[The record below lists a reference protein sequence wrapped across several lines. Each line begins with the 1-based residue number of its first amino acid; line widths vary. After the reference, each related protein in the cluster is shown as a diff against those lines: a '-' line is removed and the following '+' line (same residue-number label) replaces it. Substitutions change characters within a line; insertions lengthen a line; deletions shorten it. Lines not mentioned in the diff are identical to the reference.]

1 MTSIKLLLNG
11 AHAWATV
18 DGPLTSGMVG
28 IPVTIEYDESWDGL
42 TKNLMCR
49 CSPWGSNNG
58 EIRSIL
64 DVGETATVAHE
75 VMQPDMF
82 LHLGIEGFNEDG
94 TLVIPTTWAR
104 CGKIEYGANTCED
117 PSTNPELSVWNQ
129 LQVEM
134 EKTKAYVLTPEQAV
148 NIQSYAQTATQAAQ
162 EARQAAEEAK
172 QTVGSGLYYIPSVS
186 QPTDTTLKF
195 EFKPSVTGV
204 PVPKPVTVTLPVGEG
219 SGENVT
225 QGGLS
230 AAAKAALMAV
240 VESIAVFTVDDP
252 QELID
257 ALRNALYDA
266 PVASIRAVYTQTRT
280 VYASDDLDVLRDDLV
295 VTATYTDGSSAVR
308 TDYTLSGTLSAGT
321 SVVTATLDG
330 KTSTFEVTVAAAR
343 IPATGIN
350 LSSES
355 INITAGDPVQLVST
369 VEPADSTDTVVWTSS
384 EEAVAT
390 VAQDGTV
397 TPVASGSCT
406 ITATAGDVSAACAV
420 TVAMPLTGYNYGNPY
435 LNFINSDPTTLGKT
449 DEELLGKFYR
459 ASYNNW
465 AAALNGG
472 ESGDLR
478 TILLYPMSGGTYY
491 VRTVNRSR
499 MPDTRFIVFGNS
511 DIVANPAKYLAI
523 LSESESSDE
532 ATGAT
537 MTKFNIFDWTD
548 ADGTSKTGEC
558 NLGAA
563 TTPTGGSTGDSM
575 VILYKVEVPDNM
587 YVFMQAYAATAN
599 NWPSSNDNYHID
611 SLYTIFTDDPSGNI
625 LQIAREV

>member
-1 MTSIKLLLNG
+1 LTSIKLLLNG

-240 VESIAVFTVDDP
+240 VESIAVFTVDNP
-252 QELID
+252 QELI
-257 ALRNALYDA
+257 ANLRNAMYDA
-266 PVASIRAVYTQTRT
+266 PVASISAVYTQTRT
-280 VYASDDLDVLRDDLV
+280 VYASDALDVLRDDIDRSIDKNAALWAESYACRPSQFFLTETDLLAEDFRALIDEERGV
-295 VTATYTDGSSAVR
+295 IEASQLPDGSWSIPWGWGMYPKEWA
-308 TDYTLSGTLSAGT
+308 LSECWW
-321 SVVTATLDG
+321 
-330 KTSTFEVTVAAAR
+330 K
-343 IPATGIN
+343 
-350 LSSES
+350 
-355 INITAGDPVQLVST
+355 
-369 VEPADSTDTVVWTSS
+369 ADM
-384 EEAVAT
+384 
-390 VAQDGTV
+390 
-397 TPVASGSCT
+397 
-406 ITATAGDVSAACAV
+406 IIR
-420 TVAMPLTGYNYGNPY
+420 Y
-435 LNFINSDPTTLGKT
+435 LRVL
-449 DEELLGKFYR
+449 
-459 ASYNNW
+459 
-465 AAALNGG
+465 
-472 ESGDLR
+472 
-478 TILLYPMSGGTYY
+478 
-491 VRTVNRSR
+491 R
-499 MPDTRFIVFGNS
+499 MPDLT
-511 DIVANPAKYLAI
+511 
-523 LSESESSDE
+523 
-532 ATGAT
+532 
-537 MTKFNIFDWTD
+537 
-548 ADGTSKTGEC
+548 
-558 NLGAA
+558 
-563 TTPTGGSTGDSM
+563 
-575 VILYKVEVPDNM
+575 
-587 YVFMQAYAATAN
+587 
-599 NWPSSNDNYHID
+599 
-611 SLYTIFTDDPSGNI
+611 
-625 LQIAREV
+625 

>member
-1 MTSIKLLLNG
+1 LTSIKLLLNG

-240 VESIAVFTVDDP
+240 VESIAVFTVDNP
-252 QELID
+252 QELI
-257 ALRNALYDA
+257 ANLRNAMYDA
-266 PVASIRAVYTQTRT
+266 PVASISAVYTQTRT
-280 VYASDDLDVLRDDLV
+280 VYASDALDVLRDDLV

-308 TDYTLSGTLSAGT
+308 TDYTLSGTLTAGT

-330 KTSTFEVTVAAAR
+330 KTATFDVTVAAAR
-343 IPATGIN
+343 IPATGIT

-355 INITAGDPVQLVST
+355 INITAGDPVQLVAT

-406 ITATAGDVSAACAV
+406 ITATAGDVSAECAV

-449 DEELLGKFYR
+449 DEDLRGKWYSGMYNTWGNALGVNNQKWFLYPFGPGTHYIRYVNRIQSPPVKFY
-459 ASYNNW
+459 AFAN
-465 AAALNGG
+465 A
-472 ESGDLR
+472 
-478 TILLYPMSGGTYY
+478 
-491 VRTVNRSR
+491 
-499 MPDTRFIVFGNS
+499 
-511 DIVANPAKYLAI
+511 DIVANPTATLGEVGASGSGSNAAVTKR
-523 LSESESSDE
+523 SSFDCE
-532 ATGAT
+532 LND
-537 MTKFNIFDWTD
+537 NIGRPNIGQWTTVD
-548 ADGTSKTGEC
+548 SSAETIDDGFLMLFELT
-558 NLGAA
+558 
-563 TTPTGGSTGDSM
+563 
-575 VILYKVEVPDNM
+575 VPDGE
-587 YVFMQAYAATAN
+587 YVFMTTTEASQAARHPGYSDKY
-599 NWPSSNDNYHID
+599 PLNDW
-611 SLYTIFTDDPSGNI
+611 YTVFQDDPSGNI
-625 LQIAREV
+625 LQIAREVQA